1 MAFRTITFLQ
11 FFLYISSIHSFPF
24 SFLNLKHINTRD
36 LSAVANELGTLG
48 SDLTDP
54 STLKTFLGNKGN
66 VITQND
72 VLDSNGSC
80 ATMTVLFAR
89 GTGEVG
95 NVGVLTG
102 PPFFTALAAY
112 MNQTGSMAIQGVD
125 YAATVSGFL
134 AGGDPAG
141 AKTMASLIN
150 NTLTTCPNTHLTVSG
165 YSQGAQLVHLAMS
178 SLSGT
183 IASRIK
189 SVVMFGDPMNGTAL
203 NGVDASRVMTFCN
216 PKDDICKG
224 RDVILP
230 AHLEYSAYAGTAAM
244 FALSGL
250 ADVGI
255 TSARKV
261 SGVGGIMS

>member
-1 MAFRTITFLQ
+1 MASRTFLFLQ
-11 FFLYISSIHSFPF
+11 VFFSLYISSVYSFPF
-24 SFLNLKHINTRD
+24 SLPKTNLIETRD
-36 LSAVANELGTLG
+36 LSAVASELGTLG
-48 SDLTDP
+48 SDLQNS
-54 STLKTFLGNKGN
+54 STLKTFLGDRGN

-95 NVGVLTG
+95 NVGILTG

-112 MNQTGSMAIQGVD
+112 MNETGSMSIQGVD
-125 YAATVSGFL
+125 YSASVSGFL

-141 AKTMASLIN
+141 AKTI
-150 NTLTTCPNTHLTVSG
+150 CPDTHLTVSG

-178 SLSGT
+178 SLPT
-183 IASRIK
+183 TTTSRVR
-189 SVVMFGDPMNGTAL
+189 SVVMFGDPKNGTAL
-203 NGVDASRVMTFCN
+203 AGIDSSKVMTICD

-224 RDVILP
+224 GDAILP
-230 AHLEYSAYAGTAAM
+230 AHLEYSANAGTAAK

-261 SGVGGIMS
+261 SGVDGIS

>member
-1 MAFRTITFLQ
+1 
-11 FFLYISSIHSFPF
+11 
-24 SFLNLKHINTRD
+24 
-36 LSAVANELGTLG
+36 
-48 SDLTDP
+48 
-54 STLKTFLGNKGN
+54 
-66 VITQND
+66 
-72 VLDSNGSC
+72 
-80 ATMTVLFAR
+80 MTVLFAR

-112 MNQTGSMAIQGVD
+112 MNQTGSMSIQGVD

-141 AKTMASLIN
+141 AKTMAGLIN

-183 IASRIK
+183 TASRIK

-203 NGVDASRVMTFCN
+203 NGVDASRVRTFCN

-224 RDVILP
+224 GGVILP